1 MNDDLWQHR
10 LYFTRDDGGWEDV
23 FVSSFIS
30 PFPDHLFDRVSGS
43 KIPFDASDASAMTK
57 VGAIN
62 TQPVRMLRGCLRS
75 VGISPLGGNSSC

>member
-1 MNDDLWQHR
+1 MRAAGHPRTRGSYFVNIQTEGPTNDDLWQHR

-43 KIPFDASDASAMTK
+43 
-57 VGAIN
+57 
-62 TQPVRMLRGCLRS
+62 RS
-75 VGISPLGGNSSC
+75 HLMHL